1 MNKKNTRISIAVS
14 IVILVSVFFLNRP
27 TKNNDNILVQVK
39 KGEFIVDVI
48 TTGEL
53 EAKHSV
59 EIQGPIGLRAHRIWQ
74 VTIQDMID
82 EGTYVKKGDYV
93 ARLDASELTNKLSV
107 KTTIKKNFNFIP
119 ILFLLIFYFSNIYV
133 F

>member
-53 EAKHSV
+53 EA
-59 EIQGPIGLRAHRIWQ
+59 
-74 VTIQDMID
+74 
-82 EGTYVKKGDYV
+82 
-93 ARLDASELTNKLSV
+93 
-107 KTTIKKNFNFIP
+107 
-119 ILFLLIFYFSNIYV
+119 
-133 F
+133 